1 MNTYYSNRLSLVNKV
16 VLVTGAAGLLGYE
29 HAMAVLSV
37 GGTVVLTDVNFPQLE
52 NLRARLLEG
61 NQECSS
67 RLKIIK
73 MDVSDPFSV
82 DEAAIEIKKSLNR
95 VDV

>member
-52 NLRARLLEG
+52 NLRARLW
-61 NQECSS
+61 
-67 RLKIIK
+67 
-73 MDVSDPFSV
+73 
-82 DEAAIEIKKSLNR
+82 R
-95 VDV
+95 VTKNVVLG